1 MYLPDVDRDPPG
13 TYPECLHDG
22 GGVSRNAEET
32 SEPVRIE
39 MPNETSV
46 LRQKC
51 HAINDLENARNR
63 VRIPASQP
71 TSLAPL
77 ARWLLG
83 TVLGFDRLA
92 ALAALGTNPCLPAIR
107 LRSRHNPARDSGG
120 WLTDM
125 MRSAVARS
133 AKVDES
139 LPPSQIHVATPSSF
153 TVMSCAFH
161 FERILSD
168 R

>member
-63 VRIPASQP
+63 VRIPASRQ
-71 TSLAPL
+71 TSPYRTATYD
-77 ARWLLG
+77 G
-83 TVLGFDRLA
+83 SVSFS
-92 ALAALGTNPCLPAIR
+92 NPCQPANYPVLSLQLP
-107 LRSRHNPARDSGG
+107 L
-120 WLTDM
+120 
-125 MRSAVARS
+125 VAF
-133 AKVDES
+133 
-139 LPPSQIHVATPSSF
+139 LPLEYFSTF
-153 TVMSCAFH
+153 
-161 FERILSD
+161 
-168 R
+168 